1 MHGFAMTFS
10 VEWCVS
16 YNTYIT
22 YIPPPSFCRHFD
34 FSDKNN
40 IFVSPIKLGYCTDK
54 PKNYLY
60 LTEMAM
66 KRYVIPRLTMLHVG
80 IVLGFSRSLDWYSD
94 AKGDPSFE
102 DVGSYDV

>member
-1 MHGFAMTFS
+1 MST
-10 VEWCVS
+10 
-16 YNTYIT
+16 
-22 YIPPPSFCRHFD
+22 
-34 FSDKNN
+34 
-40 IFVSPIKLGYCTDK
+40 IKLGYCTDK

-80 IVLGFSRSLDWYSD
+80 IERGFARSLDWDAD

-102 DVGSYDV
+102 DGGSYDV